1 MTLGTFA
8 IVGHAASENGKNN
21 EINQIKLPKTNTMQG
36 ETKKKKK
43 KKSSPDSN
51 QSISTM

>member
-43 KKSSPDSN
+43 SSPDSN